1 MAAAHGSG
9 SIPTVAFTT
18 PPNYAA
24 RLAHLLTLKGFKP
37 LSAPTLIVQP
47 TPSTVAALKPHL
59 SPPSL
64 DLFSA
69 VAFPSRTAV
78 AAFSS
83 AAADVPHPLL
93 SPHGD
98 VFTVAALGKDSELID
113 DSFVHRLCP
122 NPDRIRILVPLTATP
137 NALVQS
143 LEDGRGRRV
152 LCPVPLVVGLVEP
165 PVVPHFLRD
174 LEAKHWVPVRVNAY
188 ETRWAGP
195 GCAEEVVEKI
205 EDEALDAI
213 VFTSTAEVE
222 GLLKSFKEFGLDWET
237 AKSRCPKMLVAAH
250 GPITAA
256 GAQMLGVGVDLVSS
270 QFGSFQGVVDALH
283 AEILRLS

>member
-9 SIPTVAFTT
+9 SIRTVAFTT

-47 TPSTVAALKPHL
+47 TPSTVAALKPHI

-98 VFTVAALGKDSELID
+98 
-113 DSFVHRLCP
+113 
-122 NPDRIRILVPLTATP
+122 
-137 NALVQS
+137 
-143 LEDGRGRRV
+143 
-152 LCPVPLVVGLVEP
+152 
-165 PVVPHFLRD
+165 
-174 LEAKHWVPVRVNAY
+174 HWVPVRVNAY

-195 GCAEEVVEKI
+195 GCAEKVVEKI
-205 EDEALDAI
+205 EDGALDAI

-237 AKSRCPKMLVAAH
+237 AKRTCPKMLVAAH

-283 AEILRLS
+283 TEILRLS